1 MRLAAG
7 VGEPLPHQRPDWPCV
22 LFVAAAPV
30 SEREEQSAGSVL
42 PGFADWSQRESLRA
56 TCFFFEVVF
65 DEVLSRL
72 ELVLES
78 VPAEPE
84 FDELAPLE
92 VPVPA
97 LDDVP
102 LRDDVFVSFVGD
114 GLLSRLEPDDV
125 EPVLPVDDEL
135 PMPADDEVPAPL
147 SDVEPLVLDGELGDI
162 EDDDEP
168 LMPDCELGELPLVLP
183 LELDGEP

>member
-1 MRLAAG
+1 
-7 VGEPLPHQRPDWPCV
+7 
-22 LFVAAAPV
+22 
-30 SEREEQSAGSVL
+30 
-42 PGFADWSQRESLRA
+42 LRA

-84 FDELAPLE
+84 FDELVPLD

-97 LDDVP
+97 LDDAP
-102 LRDDVFVSFVGD
+102 LRDDVLVSFVGD
-114 GLLSRLEPDDV
+114 GLLSRLELDDV

-135 PMPADDEVPAPL
+135 PMPADEEVPA
-147 SDVEPLVLDGELGDI
+147 PLVLDGELGDI

-183 LELDGEP
+183 LELEGEP

>member
-1 MRLAAG
+1 
-7 VGEPLPHQRPDWPCV
+7 V

-30 SEREEQSAGSVL
+30 SERDEQSAGSVL
-42 PGFADWSQRESLRA
+42 PGFADGSQRESLRA

-84 FDELAPLE
+84 FDELVPLE

-102 LRDDVFVSFVGD
+102 LRDDVLVSFVGD
-114 GLLSRLEPDDV
+114 GLLSRLELDDG
-125 EPVLPVDDEL
+125 EPVLPIDDEL
-135 PMPADDEVPAPL
+135 PMPADEEVP
-147 SDVEPLVLDGELGDI
+147 VEPLVLDGELGDI